1 MTDDSGLEFVVNLK
15 TKSSLTVLDLRN
27 TLISDEII
35 DTINSCMKRNRGDI
49 EDFETIPLPKSFDS
63 TMTTTTTTTP
73 RISSN
78 STPSTPRKNTN
89 PSSSEVVSSD
99 RYSTDVDEESDRSEN
114 TKSVSS
120 MSQDELLRT
129 VKKMQQKIRGTK
141 KKKKK
146 N

>member
-63 TMTTTTTTTP
+63 TMTTTTTTP

-141 KKKKK
+141 KEKKK